1 MLELDLQRFSELDGG
16 VAQEGDA
23 PQETGME
30 PTDAGQENGGETFE
44 ELIKGRYKQDY
55 QNHVRDAISRRFRNQ
70 EDLQAQLDARMPI
83 MQALAM
89 KYGKDPDDVEGI
101 AKLLTDDDSLYA
113 EEANR
118 MGLPVA
124 TVKQMK
130 KLEAENAR
138 QARELQESAEERSLR
153 QHFQRISDQAEELK
167 ATFPDFDLM
176 EEIRNNARFARMTS
190 PDIGMSVK
198 DAYYACHGDEIVK
211 ASAQAAAQQ
220 AGQRLAA
227 SVQAGS
233 KRPVENGVRGGAPAQ
248 IGLDIK
254 HMSKETR
261 AEIRKRVHGGESGIN
276 FRDHY

>member
-1 MLELDLQRFSELDGG
+1 MLKLDLQRFSELDGG

-138 QARELQESAEERSLR
+138 QARELQESAEDRSLR

-167 ATFPDFDLM
+167 QTFPDFDLM
-176 EEIRNNARFARMTS
+176 EEIRNNPRFARMTS

-198 DAYYACHGDEIVK
+198 DAFYACHGEEISR

-227 SVQAGS
+227 SVQAGAT
-233 KRPVENGVRGGAPAQ
+233 RPMENGVRGSAPTP
-248 IGLDIK
+248 IGMDVG
-254 HMSKETR
+254 HMSREAR
-261 AEIRKRVHGGESGIN
+261 EAIRRRVHSGERDID
-276 FRDHY
+276 FRKNY